1 MKIRTIIIDDEDL
14 ATDLI
19 ERLLLG
25 NEIIDVIGKYN
36 SAVDALNAIELLK
49 PDLIFSDIQM
59 PKLTG
64 IMLVEQLS
72 YKPLVI
78 FTTAF
83 NEFALDAFNL
93 NILDYVV
100 KPISMERFNIAVEK
114 AVLQFKMLHYYKL
127 SSKNE
132 KHFVIKKNGI
142 ENQIMFSD
150 ITHIEG
156 LKQYAIIH
164 TNKERYYLNETLKNI
179 EQQLVDFNFVRIHKS
194 FIVNKNILDKIT
206 FAHVVI
212 GSIKIPIGRS
222 YTSKL

>member
-14 ATDLI
+14 ATDFI

-25 NEIIDVIGKYN
+25 NKIIDVIGKYN
-36 SAVDALNAIELLK
+36 SAVDALNAVELLK

-64 IMLVEQLS
+64 IMLVEKLS
-72 YKPLVI
+72 YNPLVI

-83 NEFALDAFNL
+83 SEFAIEAYNL
-93 NILDYVV
+93 NVLDYLV
-100 KPISMERFNIAVEK
+100 KPVQIERFYIAVEK

-132 KHFVIKKNGI
+132 KYFVIKKNGI
-142 ENQIMFSD
+142 ENQIIYSE
-150 ITHIEG
+150 ITHVEG

-164 TNKERYYLNETLKNI
+164 TKKEKYYLNETLQNI
-179 EQQLVDFNFVRIHKS
+179 QKELLEFNFARIHKS
-194 FIVNKNILDKIT
+194 FIVNKNLLIKT
-206 FAHVVI
+206 TYSHVFI
-212 GSIKIPIGRS
+212 GDIKIPIGRS
-222 YTSKL
+222 YNSKF